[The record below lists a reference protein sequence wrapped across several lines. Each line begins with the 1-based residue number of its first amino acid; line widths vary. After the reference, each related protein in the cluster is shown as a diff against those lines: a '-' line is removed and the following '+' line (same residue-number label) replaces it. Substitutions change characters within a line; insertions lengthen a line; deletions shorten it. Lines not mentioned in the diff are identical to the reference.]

1 MRLVLIK
8 SMTLFCN
15 ASAIDM
21 HASESSAVSFH
32 AVGRLPVVLLP
43 VRHTQHIF
51 LPCYGAESA
60 ARPYQWSS
68 ETISSRAPVAVV
80 AVKTGGMQNP
90 LSTIAQ
96 RTSMQTP
103 VYNLHQRLP
112 IWSLD
117 KQAVWAESMSK
128 WCFVWVLLDVF
139 GTDLFD
145 TKGTPVRPRSL
156 QRMVSPSSAKWKFLD
171 FRVCHFFHSACMGAS
186 VHCSGVQF
194 FGLLWDILAS
204 RLRGDSAVWAHLNP

>member
-1 MRLVLIK
+1 MHSNRIECLAEEAWWRTPPLSSWTRCQWQWQRRWRKRIQCPREWKLPIMRLVLIK

-43 VRHTQHIF
+43 VRHTQHLF
-51 LPCYGAESA
+51 LPCYGAESV

-128 WCFVWVLLDVF
+128 WCFVL
-139 GTDLFD
+139 
-145 TKGTPVRPRSL
+145 
-156 QRMVSPSSAKWKFLD
+156 
-171 FRVCHFFHSACMGAS
+171 
-186 VHCSGVQF
+186 
-194 FGLLWDILAS
+194 
-204 RLRGDSAVWAHLNP
+204 SAVGCIWHWFVWH

>member
-1 MRLVLIK
+1 MHSNRIGVFCRRSLMKNAASVKPEQDANGNGNGDGARGSSGPREWKLPMRLVLIK

-43 VRHTQHIF
+43 VRHTQHLF

-68 ETISSRAPVAVV
+68 ETISSRAPDAVV
-80 AVKTGGMQNP
+80 AVKTGGMQNS

-117 KQAVWAESMSK
+117 KQVFLSWVNVKVMFCLSAVGCIWP
-128 WCFVWVLLDVF
+128 WFVW
-139 GTDLFD
+139 
-145 TKGTPVRPRSL
+145 
-156 QRMVSPSSAKWKFLD
+156 
-171 FRVCHFFHSACMGAS
+171 H
-186 VHCSGVQF
+186 
-194 FGLLWDILAS
+194 
-204 RLRGDSAVWAHLNP
+204 